1 MKKYLNSNIYNYIIY
16 LAKDKDNTSQND
28 VKSNTEIKFFL
39 KNKFYSEISTK
50 SILIEASDYYEVT
63 DHKDNLILLR
73 NYKEAVLNFAISHLF
88 LLKKFKDICLKGYS
102 EKIICYK
109 IYFIKKKGYYDLII
123 VSKEKK
129 ENFIGEFIYIKKFLK
144 YCRQELLLKINNI
157 TYEIFP
163 FDWKNISKN
172 NFKDNNKTP
181 GKKFFANKLSQKQ
194 ILENELEDDLYSGE
208 DSNNEEDG
216 DYYSDNN

>member
-144 YCRQELLLKINNI
+144 YCRQAILKYQVMILKIYI
-157 TYEIFP
+157 HKI
-163 FDWKNISKN
+163 
-172 NFKDNNKTP
+172 
-181 GKKFFANKLSQKQ
+181 
-194 ILENELEDDLYSGE
+194 ILLMI
-208 DSNNEEDG
+208 
-216 DYYSDNN
+216 